1 MTGWESELMGENG
14 KNKDEDIEVCSIAVL
29 DNFSYGTEKFGNLYL
44 EIRYRGILRTCGMRV
59 F

>member
-44 EIRYRGILRTCGMRV
+44 EIRYRGILRT
-59 F
+59 